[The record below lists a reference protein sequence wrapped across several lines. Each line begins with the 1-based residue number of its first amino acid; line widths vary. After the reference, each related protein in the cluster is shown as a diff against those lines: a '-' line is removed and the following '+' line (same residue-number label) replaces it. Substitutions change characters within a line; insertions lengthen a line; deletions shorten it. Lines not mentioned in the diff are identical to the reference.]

1 MGSILILIINKKSIN
16 KLLFTFNS
24 SYFVSA
30 VIKKHKNIHLDNE
43 KITNL
48 VNLCLIIDKN
58 DNLSFNET
66 SFFKLFIYNEYLTD
80 IYKTN
85 KEYHFKQILKINGY
99 TMKDIN
105 ETKKLK
111 KPVVKKMKED
121 KEEYTKKKFIQH
133 IENIE
138 PNELIEDTLYF
149 LKLLNDDDKIK
160 YEKIVMNSYLRDD
173 YHNLIRLF
181 YDDDAIIKR
190 YDNLNKNN
198 VAYKTIFSTYNKIK
212 LLKELETETNISR
225 FQIDHKG
232 QDEPVTISE
241 KLYKKINIAFR
252 SVEKMPL
259 TYNKLINYY
268 VAKLNNIIGKLDII
282 EKSNDQINNK
292 RMTRY
297 KINETSLKYYMDLN
311 YLSNCSRVE
320 FDKNLLKRFENII
333 IVEDI
338 SKPVF
343 PDKYEPDPD
352 SDDDN

>member
-1 MGSILILIINKKSIN
+1 M
-16 KLLFTFNS
+16 
-24 SYFVSA
+24 
-30 VIKKHKNIHLDNE
+30 
-43 KITNL
+43 
-48 VNLCLIIDKN
+48 
-58 DNLSFNET
+58 
-66 SFFKLFIYNEYLTD
+66 
-80 IYKTN
+80 
-85 KEYHFKQILKINGY
+85 
-99 TMKDIN
+99 
-105 ETKKLK
+105 
-111 KPVVKKMKED
+111 PPR
-121 KEEYTKKKFIQH
+121 KKKCIHH

-181 YDDDAIIKR
+181 YDDNAIIKR

-343 PDKYEPDPD
+343 PDKYEPDTD